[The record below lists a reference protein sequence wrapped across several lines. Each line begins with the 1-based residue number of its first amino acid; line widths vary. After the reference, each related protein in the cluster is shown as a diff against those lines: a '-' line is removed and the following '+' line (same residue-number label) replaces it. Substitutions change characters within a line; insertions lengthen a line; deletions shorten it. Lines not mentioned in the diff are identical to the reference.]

1 MVSDDLTA
9 FATISMG
16 ALASAAVTLAL
27 VAADPEPNEVDGC
40 VSLEVSAPLERS
52 LTHSTTDPNVDF
64 AIIRSADD
72 RREIHLMVG
81 PEGRHSGWEPDASL
95 QLRLLRER

>member
-27 VAADPEPNEVDGC
+27 TVAEPESPEEPDEQRSV
-40 VSLEVSAPLERS
+40 VVAPVERS
-52 LTHSTTDPNVDF
+52 VTCAAPGPKIDF
-64 AIIRSADD
+64 AIIRSDDD
-72 RREIHLMVG
+72 RRELRLMVG
-81 PEGRHSGWEPDASL
+81 PEGRHSGWDPDASL